1 MPRVRQRRTR
11 QNRERLALTVL
22 ACLTGFFGV
31 CTLVVGYVVW
41 SLDRVERLT
50 VAESLT
56 AATDAPVTASDITRE
71 GEPGGAAL
79 AVEQEATGFED
90 LEVFRP
96 DRPAE
101 NYLLVG
107 SDSVEGVVDDDD
119 ILTGREA
126 EAENHLADTVMVLR
140 LRPDGTAAVVSIP
153 RDLLVEISGTGRTA
167 KINSAYNLDDE
178 RADRAAR
185 LIDTVEQNLGIDLQ
199 HFVEVD
205 LDGFRKLVDAVGGV
219 TVCFEQ
225 PIRDRNVDDSGNAS
239 QGGTGF
245 VSDPGLQ
252 LLDGD
257 EALAYVR
264 SRHLLVLNEAGE
276 WERLGFWNDLERN
289 GRQQQFVFDAVDQ
302 ALNDALSSPDTLRQL
317 LGIVATNL
325 ATSNTISLFDDG
337 IDLARLFRGFDAD
350 AQLERHAL
358 EFADVER
365 AGLAGLG
372 LVTSAHN
379 DQTLDVFRGIGWNDV
394 VESRVEVTVAGGDR
408 SAVAVSLEALGF
420 STSLGAADPSLV
432 PSDPG
437 TVTVLYGVGGEQAAV
452 VLASH
457 IGAAV
462 EFVGDDQLSGNNV
475 LLDLGDASPEIRA
488 EYRAVAL
495 PPTVTVAPPTEVVG
509 TPETVPPAT
518 PSAPP
523 PVEPIGVCS

>member
-1 MPRVRQRRTR
+1 MSRVRQRRTR
-11 QNRERLALTVL
+11 QNRERFALTIL

-31 CTLVVGYVVW
+31 STLVVGYVVW
-41 SLDRVERLT
+41 SLDRVERLS

-56 AATDAPVTASDITRE
+56 VATDAPITASDISRSESLDGVALSVAEET
-71 GEPGGAAL
+71 PGFD
-79 AVEQEATGFED
+79 E

-107 SDSVEGVVDDDD
+107 TDSVEGVADDDA
-119 ILTGREA
+119 ILTGREE
-126 EAENHLADTVMVLR
+126 EAANNLADTVMVLR

-153 RDLLVEISGTGRTA
+153 RDLLVEVSGTGRVA

-178 RADRAAR
+178 RADRATR
-185 LIDTVEQNLGIDLQ
+185 LIDTVEQNLGVHLQ

-225 PIRDRNVDDSGNAS
+225 PIRDRNVDDSGNPNE
-239 QGGTGF
+239 GGTGF
-245 VSDPGLQ
+245 VAAAGPQ

-257 EALAYVR
+257 GALAYVR
-264 SRHLLVLNEAGE
+264 SRHLLVLNEDGE
-276 WERLGFWNDLERN
+276 WERLGYWNDLERN

-317 LGIVATNL
+317 LGIVASNL

-350 AQLERHAL
+350 VQLERYGL
-358 EFADVER
+358 VFADVER
-365 AGLAGLG
+365 AGQAGLA
-372 LVTSAHN
+372 LAATADN
-379 DQTLDVFRGIGWNDV
+379 ERILDVFRGIGWLDV
-394 VESRVEVTVAGGDR
+394 VESRVEVGVAGADR
-408 SAVAVSLEALGF
+408 TQVAVALRELGF
-420 STSLGAADPSLV
+420 DASLTTSATEGDVA
-432 PSDPG
+432 
-437 TVTVLYGVGGEQAAV
+437 TIRYGVGGQQAAV

-457 IGAAV
+457 LGRDV
-462 EFVGDDQLSGNNV
+462 EFVGDDQLTGNTV
-475 LLDLGDASPEIRA
+475 LLELGNASVEVRP

-495 PPTVTVAPPTEVVG
+495 PPEVTVAVPATEGVEPPGADVPPAVEVVG
-509 TPETVPPAT
+509 
-518 PSAPP
+518 
-523 PVEPIGVCS
+523 VCS